1 MGLVLA
7 SASPR
12 RRRLLEAIGLRFEI
26 VPADLDEE
34 AIAGGLEPAEA
45 ATAVA
50 RAKAEHVDPGAAL
63 VLAADTMVVLD
74 DVVYGKPADAAT
86 AHDMLARLRDRAHEV
101 VTAVCLRTPAGVGTA
116 VRHTT
121 VRMRDYGDAEVAA
134 WVASGKAFDKAGAY
148 AIQDDDF
155 QPVET
160 ISGCYCNVM
169 GLPLWTVYRRLAS
182 AGCVAPLTPD
192 EVLTPC
198 VACPLRALRR
208 G

>member
-7 SASPR
+7 SQSPR
-12 RRRLLEAIGLRFEI
+12 RRRLLEAIGLRFEV
-26 VPADLDEE
+26 VPADLDED
-34 AIAGGLEPAEA
+34 AIAAGLAPAEA

-50 RAKAEHVDPGAAL
+50 RAKAEAVDAGSAL

-74 DVVYGKPADAAT
+74 GVVFGKPAGPAEAR
-86 AHDMLARLRDRAHEV
+86 AMLARLRDRSHEV
-101 VTAVCLRTPAGVGTA
+101 VTAICLRTPGGVGTA
-116 VRHTT
+116 VRQTT
-121 VRMRDYGDAEVAA
+121 VRMRAYGDAEVNA
-134 WVASGKAFDKAGAY
+134 WVESGKAFDKAGAY
-148 AIQDDDF
+148 GIQDDRF

-182 AGCVAPLTPD
+182 AGCVAPATPD
-192 EVLTPC
+192 QALTPC
-198 VACPLRALRR
+198 VACPLRTVQR

>member
-12 RRRLLEAIGLRFEI
+12 RRRLLEAIGLRFDV
-26 VPADLDEE
+26 VPAALDEE
-34 AIAGGLEPAEA
+34 AIATGLDPAEA

-50 RAKAEHVDPGAAL
+50 RAKVEHVDARGAL

-74 DVVYGKPADAAT
+74 DVVFGKPAGAAE
-86 AHDMLARLRDRAHEV
+86 AHDMLARLRGRPHEV

-116 VRHTT
+116 VRHTI
-121 VRMRDYGDAEVAA
+121 VRMREYGAAEVDA

-148 AIQDDDF
+148 GIQDDRF

-182 AGCVAPLTPD
+182 AGCVAPSTPD

-198 VACPLRALRR
+198 VACPLRALQR

>member
-12 RRRLLEAIGLRFEI
+12 RRQLLEAIGLRFEV
-26 VPADLDEE
+26 VPADLDED
-34 AIAGGLEPAEA
+34 AIAAGLEPAEA
-45 ATAVA
+45 AAAVA
-50 RAKAEHVDPGAAL
+50 QAKAEHVDGGGAL

-74 DVVYGKPADAAT
+74 DVVYGKPASPAG
-86 AHDMLARLRDRAHEV
+86 AHDMLAKLRGRAHEV
-101 VTAVCLRTPAGVGTA
+101 VTAVCLRTPAGLRTV

-121 VRMRDYGDAEVAA
+121 VRMREYGAAEVDA
-134 WVASGKAFDKAGAY
+134 WVESGKAFDKAGAY
-148 AIQDDDF
+148 GIQDDRF

-182 AGCVAPLTPD
+182 AGCVAPKTPG

-198 VACPLRALRR
+198 VACPLRMLQR

>member
-12 RRRLLEAIGLRFEI
+12 RRRLLEAIGLRFEV

-34 AIAGGLEPAEA
+34 AIAAGLEPAEA

-50 RAKAEHVDPGAAL
+50 RAKAEHIDAGAAL

-74 DVVYGKPADAAT
+74 DVVFGKPADAAA
-86 AHDMLARLRDRAHEV
+86 AHDMLARLRDRPHEV

-121 VRMRDYGDAEVAA
+121 VRMRDYGDAEIDA
-134 WVASGKAFDKAGAY
+134 WVVSGRAFDKAGAY
-148 AIQDDDF
+148 AIQDDAF

-182 AGCVAPLTPD
+182 AGCVAPQTPD